1 MKYQHKNA
9 CLEGIMN
16 IPLAMPGHSEAL
28 AAVMLWKL
36 EALVVHYEIREPTV
50 ACMCLS

>member
-1 MKYQHKNA
+1 
-9 CLEGIMN
+9 MN